1 MALNGEAK
9 ENKFKLRKAEGW
21 EMEMTQEKD
30 VLKVV
35 NSYSRAVRSK
45 KYK

>member
-1 MALNGEAK
+1 MALNGEEK
-9 ENKFKLRKAEGW
+9 ENKYKLGKAEGW

-35 NSYSRAVRSK
+35 NSYSRAVRNK